1 MCAAAQLHSHQCRD
15 WGAGARNRNSL
26 RRLRYRRL
34 RERTAGD
41 TTMMSPHDQ
50 ERLAAFV
57 DRFIVGAEIAPPFQA
72 EAGTRRQKW
81 TSQQRALESHNRDRA
96 FLY

>member
-1 MCAAAQLHSHQCRD
+1 MSGLGRRRPEQEFAQAVTPTGGS
-15 WGAGARNRNSL
+15 
-26 RRLRYRRL
+26 
-34 RERTAGD
+34 AGD
-41 TTMMSPHDQ
+41 TTMISPHDQ